1 MVCKIRVKRML
12 SRYVLE
18 IETDLRALEILVG
31 LEMSMEIARDNVA
44 S

>member
-1 MVCKIRVKRML
+1 ML

-18 IETDLRALEILVG
+18 IETDLHALEILVG
-31 LEMSMEIARDNVA
+31 LEMSMEITRDNVA

>member
-12 SRYVLE
+12 LRYVLE
-18 IETDLRALEILVG
+18 IETDLHALEILVG
-31 LEMSMEIARDNVA
+31 LEMSMEITRDNVA